1 MWTCRQNN
9 KDASDGHGWQAEAPA
24 PHACKVGQALPP
36 ANRCFHWLIAVA
48 AVLLAVAGLALAQTA
63 SEKPN
68 SDVRRVGQRLACK
81 CGCKDSVATCAMLE
95 CGFSKPAKERIA
107 RMQAAGFSDQQI
119 IDAFIRDYGPGIY
132 LAQPSAF
139 GWTVPYVSV
148 GIGLVVIWFF
158 IKKYRRPKPLVEL
171 GPVAIDDPALEKYKD
186 QIEKDLAN
194 LE

>member
-1 MWTCRQNN
+1 MWTCQHSSKEILEGN
-9 KDASDGHGWQAEAPA
+9 SSQAKAPA
-24 PHACKVGQALPP
+24 PPASKVGQALSP
-36 ANRCFHWLIAVA
+36 ANPAVHRFLTV
-48 AVLLAVAGLALAQTA
+48 AVLVLAFAGLALAQTA

-68 SDVRRVGQRLACK
+68 ADVRRVGMRLACK

-132 LAQPSAF
+132 LARPSAF
-139 GWTVPYVSV
+139 GWTVPYVAA
-148 GIGLVVIWFF
+148 GLGLVVIWFF
-158 IKKYRRPKPLVEL
+158 IKKYRKPKPLLEL
-171 GPVAIDDPALEKYKD
+171 GPVAIDDPALDKYKD

>member
-1 MWTCRQNN
+1 MGFQSPIRVYPCSSVA
-9 KDASDGHGWQAEAPA
+9 KLLVLVLAFAS
-24 PHACKVGQALPP
+24 
-36 ANRCFHWLIAVA
+36 
-48 AVLLAVAGLALAQTA
+48 LALAQTA

-68 SDVRRVGQRLACK
+68 TDVRRVGQRLACK

-119 IDAFIRDYGPGIY
+119 IDAFVRDYGPGIY

-139 GWTVPYVSV
+139 GWTVPYVAAALGLI
-148 GIGLVVIWFF
+148 GIWLFL
-158 IKKYRRPKPLVEL
+158 KKYRKPKPLLEL
-171 GPVAIDDPALEKYKD
+171 GPVAIDDPALDKYKD

>member
-1 MWTCRQNN
+1 MNTDKHRSDSRFLFCSIRVYPCSSVA
-9 KDASDGHGWQAEAPA
+9 KLLVLVLAFASLAP
-24 PHACKVGQALPP
+24 
-36 ANRCFHWLIAVA
+36 
-48 AVLLAVAGLALAQTA
+48 AQTA

-68 SDVRRVGQRLACK
+68 TDVRRVGQRLACK

-119 IDAFIRDYGPGIY
+119 IDAFVRDYGPGIY

-139 GWTVPYVSV
+139 GWTVPYVAAALGLI
-148 GIGLVVIWFF
+148 GIWLFL
-158 IKKYRRPKPLVEL
+158 KKYRKPKPLLEL
-171 GPVAIDDPALEKYKD
+171 GPVAIDDPALDKYKD

>member
-1 MWTCRQNN
+1 MNTDQRR
-9 KDASDGHGWQAEAPA
+9 S
-24 PHACKVGQALPP
+24 
-36 ANRCFHWLIAVA
+36 NRCFLSCSIRVYLCSSVA
-48 AVLLAVAGLALAQTA
+48 KLLVLVLAVAGLALAQTA

-68 SDVRRVGQRLACK
+68 TDVRRVGQRLACK

-119 IDAFIRDYGPGIY
+119 IDAFIRDYGPGIF

-139 GWTVPYVSV
+139 GWAVPYVAA
-148 GIGLVVIWFF
+148 GMGLVVIWFF
-158 IKKYRRPKPLVEL
+158 IRKYRKPKPLVEL
-171 GPVAIDDPALEKYKD
+171 NSVAPDDPALEKYKD

>member
-1 MWTCRQNN
+1 MSICQQSA
-9 KDASDGHGWQAEAPA
+9 KDG
-24 PHACKVGQALPP
+24 LPVH
-36 ANRCFHWLIAVA
+36 RFLTV
-48 AVLLAVAGLALAQTA
+48 AVLALAFAGLALAQTA

-68 SDVRRVGQRLACK
+68 ADVRRVGMRLACK
-81 CGCKDSVATCAMLE
+81 CGCKDSVATCAMLD

-139 GWTVPYVSV
+139 GWTVPYVAA
-148 GIGLVVIWFF
+148 GLGLVVIWFF
-158 IKKYRRPKPLVEL
+158 IKKYRKPKPLVEL
-171 GPVAIDDPALEKYKD
+171 DSVAIDDPALAKYKD

>member
-1 MWTCRQNN
+1 MNTDEHR
-9 KDASDGHGWQAEAPA
+9 S
-24 PHACKVGQALPP
+24 VF
-36 ANRCFHWLIAVA
+36 CFVFGFIRVYPCSFVA
-48 AVLLAVAGLALAQTA
+48 RLLVLVLAFAGLALAQTA

-68 SDVRRVGQRLACK
+68 ADVRRVGQRLACK

-95 CGFSKPAKERIA
+95 CGFSKPAKERVA

-119 IDAFIRDYGPGIY
+119 IDAFVRDYGPGIY

-139 GWTVPYVSV
+139 GWTVPYVAAAL
-148 GIGLVVIWFF
+148 GLVVIWFF
-158 IKKYRRPKPLVEL
+158 IKRYRKPKPLVEL
-171 GPVAIDDPALEKYKD
+171 GPVAIDDPALDKYKD